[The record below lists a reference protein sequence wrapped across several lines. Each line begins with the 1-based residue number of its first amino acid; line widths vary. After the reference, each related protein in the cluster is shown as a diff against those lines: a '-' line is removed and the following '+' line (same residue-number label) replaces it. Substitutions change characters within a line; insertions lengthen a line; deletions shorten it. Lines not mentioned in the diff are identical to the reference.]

1 MTDRLEE
8 ALAALREDIAPE
20 SSGDAT
26 LDRIRRSLAASDD
39 ASERAL
45 DAALGAE
52 VQVLYGEGDRL
63 LDLAVDALREP
74 AGSEAESDGSE
85 TLARIRRSL
94 ASREDALEAR
104 AEGEGLVELAAAAW
118 REETAA
124 RAEAAR
130 DAGAP
135 PTRSRVLATLDA
147 RRARSRWALAAA
159 AARALAVL
167 PPTAWAWSTG
177 RLERWIASVAAPSTS
192 EETAPSAARERE
204 ERAPSVAP
212 RAGEPSAPP
221 APDAPVVQ
229 EESVMPPS
237 AAVARDAPAPRP
249 AIARGP
255 SRDSR
260 ARRQGGDIV
269 APNAA
274 PRVPAEPAV
283 APPQEPALASNES
296 SSTEPAEDPAPA
308 LDSRERELFARAHHL
323 HFGGGPQTAA
333 LAAWDDYLRAY
344 PRGHY
349 APEARYNRALTLV
362 RLGRIEEARRVLARF
377 AAAPAGSYRRDEA
390 RALVDA
396 LGASVTAE

>member
-1 MTDRLEE
+1 
-8 ALAALREDIAPE
+8 
-20 SSGDAT
+20 
-26 LDRIRRSLAASDD
+26 
-39 ASERAL
+39 
-45 DAALGAE
+45 
-52 VQVLYGEGDRL
+52 
-63 LDLAVDALREP
+63 
-74 AGSEAESDGSE
+74 
-85 TLARIRRSL
+85 
-94 ASREDALEAR
+94 
-104 AEGEGLVELAAAAW
+104 
-118 REETAA
+118 
-124 RAEAAR
+124 
-130 DAGAP
+130 
-135 PTRSRVLATLDA
+135 VLATLDA
-147 RRARSRWALAAA
+147 HRARSRWALAAA
-159 AARALAVL
+159 AALALAVL

-192 EETAPSAARERE
+192 EETAAPSAARERE

-249 AIARGP
+249 AIARAP

-260 ARRQGGDIV
+260 ARRRGGAGV
-269 APNAA
+269 TSSEPH
-274 PRVPAEPAV
+274 VSAEPV
-283 APPQEPALASNES
+283 APPPEPVVSTES

-362 RLGRIEEARRVLARF
+362 RLGRIGEARRVLARF

>member
-8 ALAALREDIAPE
+8 ALAALREDTAAE
-20 SSGDAT
+20 SSGEAT

-74 AGSEAESDGSE
+74 AGSEAESDGRD

-94 ASREDALEAR
+94 AAREGALEAR
-104 AEGEGLVELAAAAW
+104 AEGDGLVELAAAAW
-118 REETAA
+118 REETAT
-124 RAEAAR
+124 RAEAAP

-135 PTRSRVLATLDA
+135 PTRIRVLATLDA

-159 AARALAVL
+159 AALALAVL

-177 RLERWIASVAAPSTS
+177 RLERWIASVAVPSTS
-192 EETAPSAARERE
+192 EETASPSGARERE

-212 RAGEPSAPP
+212 RAGEPGAPP
-221 APDAPVVQ
+221 APDAPGVQ
-229 EESVMPPS
+229 EESVTPPS
-237 AAVARDAPAPRP
+237 TGEPDVGRDVSAPSP
-249 AIARGP
+249 AIARAP

-260 ARRQGGDIV
+260 ARRRGG
-269 APNAA
+269 AA
-274 PRVPAEPAV
+274 VVPAEPAI
-283 APPQEPALASNES
+283 APRQEPAVASNES
-296 SSTEPAEDPAPA
+296 SSTEPADPAPA

-323 HFGGGPQTAA
+323 HFGGGPQTAT
-333 LAAWDDYLRAY
+333 LAAWDDYLRAF